1 MSNNLS
7 SPKDIEFPDN
17 LTGTITVEQSDAIAN
32 RVVYEFEN
40 GKLKSIMMSYKDS
53 IKLCQN

>member
-17 LTGTITVEQSDAIAN
+17 LTGTITVEQPDAIAN